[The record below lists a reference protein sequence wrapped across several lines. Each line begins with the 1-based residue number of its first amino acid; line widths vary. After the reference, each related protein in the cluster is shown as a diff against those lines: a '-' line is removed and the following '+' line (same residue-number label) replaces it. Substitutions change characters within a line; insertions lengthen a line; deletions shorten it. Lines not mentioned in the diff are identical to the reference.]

1 MTFYSFSFLALFAI
15 LSIFIGIVPVKF
27 KNALLFVSGILFY
40 SFGDISHL
48 AILVLFCIFTYFAGM
63 LTEKN
68 RSKPLFAFFL
78 VISFLPLFLYKYL
91 TWLLSLAGITFTAV
105 KSLPLGIS
113 FFTFQAVGYLIDVYR
128 GKIKAERNFLS
139 YGLFLSFFPQI
150 TAGPINSAE
159 QLLPQINNPKKV
171 SFEEYGNG
179 LKNMAHGLFYKVF
192 CSASC
197 GYVVD
202 LVFGNTEKTS
212 SLFLIVTVFLY
223 GFQIYWDFNGYTLMA
238 RGCAKCLGIEMAE
251 NFNHP
256 YLSRSITEFWRR
268 WHISLSTWF
277 RKYLYFPLGGSRCGA
292 FRASVNML
300 IVFAV
305 SGIWHGADLT
315 FLIWGLI
322 NGVFLVLEKRLNFAD
337 NGKNG
342 RKRSV
347 LGWIYTYL
355 VVNAAWL
362 FFRADSLKQAVNY
375 IALIAKNIK
384 ASPLPSY
391 FISTTPLIKL
401 AFTALG
407 IACTVF
413 IDIYEEKKK
422 SSFADII
429 SAKKPLI
436 RWIVYII
443 LLVLPLCFGEYG
455 NTSTFIYS
463 RF

>member
-1 MTFYSFSFLALFAI
+1 MAFYSFSFLALFAV
-15 LSIFIGIVPVKF
+15 LSLFVGIMPIKF
-27 KNALLFVSGILFY
+27 KNVLLFAAGILFY
-40 SFGDISHL
+40 SFGDLSHL
-48 AILVLFCIFTYFAGM
+48 FILVLLCIFTYFTGIIA
-63 LTEKN
+63 EKN
-68 RSKPLFAFFL
+68 KSKALFAL
-78 VISFLPLFLYKYL
+78 VLVVSFSPLFLYKYL
-91 TWLLSLAGITFTAV
+91 SWLLGLAGIDFTV
-105 KSLPLGIS
+105 FRSLPLGIS
-113 FFTFQAVGYLIDVYR
+113 FFTFQAAGYLIDVYR
-128 GKIKAERNFLS
+128 GKVKAERNILH

-159 QLLPQINNPKKV
+159 LLLPQIKNPKKV
-171 SFEEYGNG
+171 TFAEYENG

-202 LVFGNTEKTS
+202 LVFNSPEKTS
-212 SLFLIVTVFLY
+212 SLFLAAAVFLY

-238 RGCAKCLGIEMAE
+238 RGCASCLGIEMAE

-256 YLSRSITEFWRR
+256 YLSTSITDFWRR

-305 SGIWHGADLT
+305 SGIWHGADMT

-322 NGVFLVLEKRLNFAD
+322 NGVFLVLEKRLNFYDNAK
-337 NGKNG
+337 NGKV
-342 RKRSV
+342 RKFF
-347 LGWIYTYL
+347 GWLYTYI

-362 FFRADSLKQAVNY
+362 FFRADNMGFAVNY
-375 IALIAKNIK
+375 ALEIGKGIKRALI
-384 ASPLPSY
+384 PSY

-401 AFTALG
+401 AFTAFAV
-407 IACTVF
+407 ACTIF

-422 SSFADII
+422 SNFAEII
-429 SAKKPLI
+429 SAKKPLV
-436 RWIVYII
+436 RWLVYII
-443 LLVLPLCFGEYG
+443 LLLLPLCFGEYG
-455 NTSTFIYS
+455 SSSTFIYS